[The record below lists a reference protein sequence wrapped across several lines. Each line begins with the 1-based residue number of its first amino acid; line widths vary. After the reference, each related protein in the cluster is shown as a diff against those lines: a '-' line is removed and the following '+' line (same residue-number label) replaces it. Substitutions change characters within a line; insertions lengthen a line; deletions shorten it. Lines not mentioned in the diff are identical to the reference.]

1 MISTEQSLYLI
12 STASHGGKGGQ
23 VNEDRF
29 RVENFFLDE
38 AHKRTACFAVLA
50 DGLGAQRAGQV
61 AAELAVDAIAAF
73 VGHSD
78 ASQPS
83 GILQAAL
90 VHANR
95 VLAQRAESRPE
106 WEGMGSTCLCAWVV
120 GDRLYAASL
129 GSSRLYLLR
138 GRHLQLLNVLRPLT
152 GEISV
157 EAKPKRGRKN
167 NEGDP
172 LRGYL
177 GSKAQLEIDLK
188 LDWDA
193 RKPTIHNQ
201 GLRLLPNDRLLLCS
215 DGLGEA
221 LKDSEVVEI
230 LGERSAEEAASALVD
245 FGLEKGTAHNMTAVV
260 IAMPPGRPP
269 LAPVAFNWR
278 RALVTMVM
286 FAALVVLG
294 LLSWYVWLKSL
305 QIGSPPEP
313 TPIHTL
319 TPIPT
324 NTPIQ

>member
-29 RVENFFLDE
+29 RVESFYLDE
-38 AHKRTACFAVLA
+38 SHKRTACFAVLA
-50 DGLGAQRAGQV
+50 DGVGARRAGQV

-73 VGHSD
+73 VGQSD
-78 ASQPS
+78 ASQPT

-95 VLAQRAESRPE
+95 VLLQRAESRPE
-106 WEGMGSTCLCAWVV
+106 WEGMGSTCLCAWVI
-120 GDRLYAASL
+120 GDKLYAASL

-138 GRHLQLLNVLRPLT
+138 GRHLQLLNVLRGLSSDAMPDT
-152 GEISV
+152 
-157 EAKPKRGRKN
+157 KPKRGRKP
-167 NEGDP
+167 EDDA

-177 GSKAQLEIDLK
+177 GSKTQVEVDLK
-188 LDWDA
+188 MDWDA
-193 RKPTIHNQ
+193 RKPTARNQ
-201 GLRLLPNDRLLLCS
+201 GLRLLPNDRILLCS
-215 DGLGEA
+215 DGLGDA
-221 LKDSEVVEI
+221 LKDSEIIET
-230 LGERSAEEAASALVD
+230 LGERGAEEAASSLVN
-245 FGLEKGTAHNMTAVV
+245 FGLEKGTAHNMTAIV

-269 LAPVAFNWR
+269 LAPIAFNWR
-278 RALVTMVM
+278 RALVTIVT
-286 FAALVVLG
+286 FVALVILG
-294 LLSWYVWLKSL
+294 LLSWYVWLNSL
-305 QIGSPPEP
+305 EIGSPPEP